1 MSRGVVYTSVFGKY
15 DDIFKQKLPSGWD
28 WKYFSEKNSLP
39 IYTSNNR
46 NAKRFKILPHRYL
59 NEYEYSIYIDGNFS
73 VNGHIDELI
82 EKYLSDSNVALFNH
96 KQTNLD
102 SRDCIYEEASM
113 ILQLG
118 EKNVRL
124 TPDRGMLNWKDNP
137 NIVQNQ
143 MKKYSDD
150 GYPKNN
156 GLIFGGIILRRH
168 NEQDCIDTMED
179 WWTEI
184 KHNSR
189 RDQLSFNYVAWKQNL
204 KFNYIN
210 GDIRNNEFFSITKHT
225 GKK

>member
-1 MSRGVVYTSVFGKY
+1 MSKGVVYTSVFGKY
-15 DDIFKQKLPSGWD
+15 DDIFEQQLPSGWD
-28 WKYFSEKNSLP
+28 WKYFNEKNSLP

-46 NAKRFKILPHRYL
+46 NAKRYKILPHRYL
-59 NEYEYSIYIDGNFS
+59 EDYEYSIYIDGNFL
-73 VNGHIDELI
+73 VNGNIDKLI
-82 EKYLSDSNVALFNH
+82 ERYLSDANVALFDH
-96 KQTNLD
+96 TQTPLD
-102 SRDCIYEEASM
+102 PRGCIYEEANM

-118 EKNVRL
+118 EKNMKL
-124 TPDRGMLNWKDNP
+124 TPERGMLNWKDNP
-137 NIVQNQ
+137 NIVKNQ
-143 MKKYSDD
+143 VEKYNDD
-150 GYPKNN
+150 GYPQNN

-168 NEQDCIDTMED
+168 NKQDCIDTMEN

-204 KFNYIN
+204 KFNYID

>member
-1 MSRGVVYTSVFGKY
+1 
-15 DDIFKQKLPSGWD
+15 
-28 WKYFSEKNSLP
+28 
-39 IYTSNNR
+39 
-46 NAKRFKILPHRYL
+46 
-59 NEYEYSIYIDGNFS
+59 
-73 VNGHIDELI
+73 
-82 EKYLSDSNVALFNH
+82 
-96 KQTNLD
+96 
-102 SRDCIYEEASM
+102 M

-118 EKNVRL
+118 EKNMRL

-137 NIVQNQ
+137 NIVKNQ
-143 MKKYSDD
+143 VEKYNDD
-150 GYPKNN
+150 GYPQNN

-168 NEQDCIDTMED
+168 NKQDCIDTMEN

-204 KFNYIN
+204 KFNYID